1 MWRCLTYINA
11 YECGPVVWRRF
22 GDPLRKGSHEWQ
34 VLKKLQTDE
43 PEPEPTVFQSKTK
56 TLKTTTIY
64 QYLYMLNSKGYS
76 IHAKR
81 MQRLPTAA
89 DPLG

>member
-1 MWRCLTYINA
+1 MNA

-43 PEPEPTVFQSKTK
+43 PEPEPTLFQNK
-56 TLKTTTIY
+56 
-64 QYLYMLNSKGYS
+64 
-76 IHAKR
+76 KR
-81 MQRLPTAA
+81 H
-89 DPLG
+89 